1 MFRMSG
7 NESTL
12 KQGKS
17 RKTPETFWTT
27 GAVVF
32 IAAFISCFLW
42 GSASPCIRTGY
53 GLFGI
58 DGDDTPSRILFAGV
72 RFTIAGLMV
81 IAFDSIRKRRFS
93 MPKRT
98 SVPDVL
104 ILMCFQ
110 TVLQYIFY
118 YSGVAHTTSVRVS
131 LITASGTFFSIFMAV
146 AIFHFEKLNAVK
158 IAGAVLGFA
167 GVAVMMTGG
176 SPIAGPVTFSG
187 EGCVIMAAL
196 AGSVAGNL
204 TKIFSRHED
213 PVVLSGWQFLLGGI
227 VMCAVG
233 GASGGRMAPSGAG
246 AVILLLY
253 MGFISAGAY
262 TLWSVLLRYNDVSRI
277 TILGFMNPVI
287 GVLLSAV
294 ILDEGREAFSLR
306 TAAALLLVS
315 FGIII
320 SSGRTGKKQRS
331 YPAE

>member
-27 GAVVF
+27 GTVVF

-146 AIFHFEKLNAVK
+146 AALSFLAFLEPYIF
-158 IAGAVLGFA
+158 
-167 GVAVMMTGG
+167 
-176 SPIAGPVTFSG
+176 
-187 EGCVIMAAL
+187 
-196 AGSVAGNL
+196 
-204 TKIFSRHED
+204 R
-213 PVVLSGWQFLLGGI
+213 
-227 VMCAVG
+227 
-233 GASGGRMAPSGAG
+233 
-246 AVILLLY
+246 
-253 MGFISAGAY
+253 
-262 TLWSVLLRYNDVSRI
+262 VSRLRKEFHSPFRTDSI
-277 TILGFMNPVI
+277 R
-287 GVLLSAV
+287 LLKP
-294 ILDEGREAFSLR
+294 FP
-306 TAAALLLVS
+306 
-315 FGIII
+315 
-320 SSGRTGKKQRS
+320 SSVMEPTHVFTQIQRLS
-331 YPAE
+331 